1 MSTHYETL
9 SQADTYREG
18 FAVEPPAALGERHL
32 WPRKP
37 GFFIVHAATAA
48 ALTTAPTDTP
58 PDTPPN
64 TPSDTPP
71 GAPAQASAEAP
82 PAPLPDAAPEPQAE
96 AASHNP
102 TAETAGKPTDEA
114 PARPAHVRI
123 LVPAQWGLVPH
134 WVKSASDAKLRAP
147 KLVNAKSDTASTG
160 TPFRDAWLNGQRCIV
175 PMMAFYEDDM
185 RNGKTVPTRI
195 SRIDGKPMGVAG
207 LWARWQGADGEVI
220 ISYCLLTMNANN
232 HALLHRYGQPGS
244 EKSMPAILNEGAY
257 DAWLTA
263 RPEKAKEF
271 MRQYAAQWLAANP
284 VEKKAD
290 KIPKGLLG

>member
-9 SQADTYREG
+9 PHADTYREA
-18 FAVEPPAALGERHL
+18 FAVEPPEALGERHL

-48 ALTTAPTDTP
+48 VIAQPRLATAATEVATDASEES
-58 PDTPPN
+58 PDT
-64 TPSDTPP
+64 
-71 GAPAQASAEAP
+71 
-82 PAPLPDAAPEPQAE
+82 AAPEAI
-96 AASHNP
+96 S
-102 TAETAGKPTDEA
+102 TT
-114 PARPAHVRI
+114 RV

-134 WVKSASDAKLRAP
+134 WVKSASDAKLRAT

-160 TPFRDAWLNGQRCIV
+160 TAFRDAWLNGQRCIV
-175 PMMAFYEDDM
+175 PMAAFYEDDL
-185 RNGKTVPTRI
+185 RNGGKAVPTRI
-195 SRIDGKPMGVAG
+195 ARVDGKPMGVAG

-220 ISYCLLTMNANN
+220 ISYCLLTVNANN

-271 MRQYAAQWLAANP
+271 MRQYAANWLLANP

-290 KIPKGLLG
+290 KVPKGFLG

>member
-1 MSTHYETL
+1 MCGGDEYHCPMSTHYETL
-9 SQADTYREG
+9 PHADTYREA
-18 FAVEPPAALGERHL
+18 FAVEPPENLGERHL

-48 ALTTAPTDTP
+48 ALNTSPTH
-58 PDTPPN
+58 
-64 TPSDTPP
+64 TPSDTPSDVLSD
-71 GAPAQASAEAP
+71 APAQASPAMP
-82 PAPLPDAAPEPQAE
+82 PAPSPA
-96 AASHNP
+96 
-102 TAETAGKPTDEA
+102 AETAGEPTDEA
-114 PARPAHVRI
+114 PARPAHVRV

-160 TPFRDAWLNGQRCIV
+160 TAFRDAWLKGQRCIV
-175 PMMAFYEDDM
+175 PMMAFYVDDM

-220 ISYCLLTMNANN
+220 ISYCLLTVNANN

-290 KIPKGLLG
+290 KVPKGLLD

>member
-9 SQADTYREG
+9 QQADTYREA
-18 FAVEPPAALGERHL
+18 FAVQPPAALGERHL

-37 GFFIVHAATAA
+37 GFFIVHATTAA
-48 ALTTAPTDTP
+48 ALA
-58 PDTPPN
+58 N
-64 TPSDTPP
+64 
-71 GAPAQASAEAP
+71 PAA
-82 PAPLPDAAPEPQAE
+82 AAPEAKPAAAE
-96 AASHNP
+96 ITSAASDAGEVTEASEANEGSEASET
-102 TAETAGKPTDEA
+102 TAAA
-114 PARPAHVRI
+114 AQSRV

-160 TPFRDAWLNGQRCIV
+160 TAFRDAWLKGQRCIV
-175 PMMAFYEDDM
+175 PMTAFYEDDL
-185 RNGKTVPTRI
+185 RSGKAVPTRVA
-195 SRIDGKPMGVAG
+195 RVDGKPMGVAG

-220 ISYCLLTMNANN
+220 ISYCLLTVNANN

-271 MRQYAAQWLAANP
+271 MRQYAAQWLLANP

>member
-48 ALTTAPTDTP
+48 ALNTSPTH
-58 PDTPPN
+58 
-64 TPSDTPP
+64 TPSDTPSDVLSD
-71 GAPAQASAEAP
+71 APAQASPAMP
-82 PAPLPDAAPEPQAE
+82 PAPSPA
-96 AASHNP
+96 
-102 TAETAGKPTDEA
+102 AETAGEPTDEA
-114 PARPAHVRI
+114 PARPAHVRV

-290 KIPKGLLG
+290 KVPKGLLD

>member
-9 SQADTYREG
+9 QQADTYREA

-48 ALTTAPTDTP
+48 AL
-58 PDTPPN
+58 
-64 TPSDTPP
+64 SRPP
-71 GAPAQASAEAP
+71 GAAAEVA
-82 PAPLPDAAPEPQAE
+82 PDAVPEA
-96 AASHNP
+96 
-102 TAETAGKPTDEA
+102 TDNAA
-114 PARPAHVRI
+114 PARV

-175 PMMAFYEDDM
+175 PMAAFYEDDL
-185 RNGKTVPTRI
+185 RSGKAVPTRVA
-195 SRIDGKPMGVAG
+195 RVDGKPMGVAG

-220 ISYCLLTMNANN
+220 ISYCLLTVNANN

-263 RPEKAKEF
+263 RPDKAKEF
-271 MRQYAAQWLAANP
+271 MRQYAAQWLLANP

-290 KIPKGLLG
+290 KVPKGLLG

>member
-1 MSTHYETL
+1 M
-9 SQADTYREG
+9 
-18 FAVEPPAALGERHL
+18 
-32 WPRKP
+32 
-37 GFFIVHAATAA
+37 
-48 ALTTAPTDTP
+48 
-58 PDTPPN
+58 
-64 TPSDTPP
+64 
-71 GAPAQASAEAP
+71 
-82 PAPLPDAAPEPQAE
+82 
-96 AASHNP
+96 
-102 TAETAGKPTDEA
+102 
-114 PARPAHVRI
+114 

-175 PMMAFYEDDM
+175 PMAAFYEDDL
-185 RNGKTVPTRI
+185 RSGKAVPTRVA
-195 SRIDGKPMGVAG
+195 RVDGKPMGVAG

-220 ISYCLLTMNANN
+220 ISYCLLTVNANN

-263 RPEKAKEF
+263 RPDKAKEF
-271 MRQYAAQWLAANP
+271 MRQYAAQWLLANP

-290 KIPKGLLG
+290 KVPKGLLG

>member
-1 MSTHYETL
+1 MPH
-9 SQADTYREG
+9 
-18 FAVEPPAALGERHL
+18 PPWASATCGRASGLLHRA
-32 WPRKP
+32 RR
-37 GFFIVHAATAA
+37 TAA
-48 ALTTAPTDTP
+48 ALARPAGAAAPPTPAPEQPPEVADAAADIPEITD
-58 PDTPPN
+58 
-64 TPSDTPP
+64 
-71 GAPAQASAEAP
+71 GAPA
-82 PAPLPDAAPEPQAE
+82 AE
-96 AASHNP
+96 AA
-102 TAETAGKPTDEA
+102 EKPA
-114 PARPAHVRI
+114 PDTTRV

-160 TPFRDAWLNGQRCIV
+160 TAFRDAWLNGQRCIV
-175 PMMAFYEDDM
+175 PMQAFYEDDL
-185 RNGKTVPTRI
+185 RNGTKAIPTRVA
-195 SRIDGKPMGVAG
+195 RVDGKPMGVAG

-220 ISYCLLTMNANN
+220 ISYCLLTVNANN

-271 MRQYAAQWLAANP
+271 MRQYAAQWLLANP

-290 KIPKGLLG
+290 KVPKGLLG

>member
-9 SQADTYREG
+9 QHADTYREA

-37 GFFIVHAATAA
+37 GFFIVHGVTATALAQGPVSTAGA
-48 ALTTAPTDTP
+48 AEEA
-58 PDTPPN
+58 
-64 TPSDTPP
+64 
-71 GAPAQASAEAP
+71 APATASAT
-82 PAPLPDAAPEPQAE
+82 LSDAA
-96 AASHNP
+96 S
-102 TAETAGKPTDEA
+102 T
-114 PARPAHVRI
+114 RV

-147 KLVNAKSDTASTG
+147 KLVNAKSDLASTG
-160 TPFRDAWLNGQRCIV
+160 TAFRDAWLNGQRCIV
-175 PMMAFYEDDM
+175 PVVAFYEDDL
-185 RNGKTVPTRI
+185 RSGKAVPTRVA
-195 SRIDGKPMGVAG
+195 RVDGKPMGVAG
-207 LWARWQGADGEVI
+207 LWARWQGAGAESGEVI
-220 ISYCLLTMNANN
+220 ISYCLLTVNANN

-263 RPEKAKEF
+263 RPDKAKEF
-271 MRQYAAQWLAANP
+271 MRQYAAEKLTANP

-290 KIPKGLLG
+290 KVPKGWLG

>member
-48 ALTTAPTDTP
+48 ALNTSPTH
-58 PDTPPN
+58 
-64 TPSDTPP
+64 TPSDTPSDVP
-71 GAPAQASAEAP
+71 SDAPAQASPAMP
-82 PAPLPDAAPEPQAE
+82 PAPSPA
-96 AASHNP
+96 
-102 TAETAGKPTDEA
+102 AETAGEPTDEA
-114 PARPAHVRI
+114 PARPAHVRV

-290 KIPKGLLG
+290 KVPKGLLD

>member
-1 MSTHYETL
+1 M
-9 SQADTYREG
+9 
-18 FAVEPPAALGERHL
+18 
-32 WPRKP
+32 
-37 GFFIVHAATAA
+37 HAATAA
-48 ALTTAPTDTP
+48 AIAQPVVAKAAADAEPSPPADTPTD
-58 PDTPPN
+58 
-64 TPSDTPP
+64 
-71 GAPAQASAEAP
+71 APAASTE
-82 PAPLPDAAPEPQAE
+82 
-96 AASHNP
+96 
-102 TAETAGKPTDEA
+102 
-114 PARPAHVRI
+114 RV

-160 TPFRDAWLNGQRCIV
+160 TAFRDAWLNGQRCIV
-175 PMMAFYEDDM
+175 PMVAFYEDDL
-185 RNGKTVPTRI
+185 RSGKAVPTRVA
-195 SRIDGKPMGVAG
+195 RVDGKPMGVAG

-220 ISYCLLTMNANN
+220 ISYCLLTVNANN

-271 MRQYAAQWLAANP
+271 MRQYAAQWLTANP

-290 KIPKGLLG
+290 KVPKGLLG

>member
-1 MSTHYETL
+1 MNRLAAWHATIGAMSSHYETL
-9 SQADTYREG
+9 AHADAYCEA
-18 FAVEPPAALGERHL
+18 FAVEPPPALGERHL

-37 GFFIVHAATAA
+37 GGFIVHASTAA
-48 ALTTAPTDTP
+48 LLQG
-58 PDTPPN
+58 N
-64 TPSDTPP
+64 G
-71 GAPAQASAEAP
+71 GAVPV
-82 PAPLPDAAPEPQAE
+82 AAPGP
-96 AASHNP
+96 AAD
-102 TAETAGKPTDEA
+102 KA
-114 PARPAHVRI
+114 PGEESRQRVF
-123 LVPAQWGLVPH
+123 VPAQWGLVPH

-160 TPFRDAWLNGQRCIV
+160 TAFRDAWLNGQRCIV
-175 PMMAFYEDDM
+175 PMAAFYEDDL
-185 RNGKTVPTRI
+185 RSGKAVPTRI
-195 SRIDGKPMGVAG
+195 VRVDGKPMGVAG

-220 ISYCLLTMNANN
+220 ISYCLLTVNANN

-271 MRQYAAQWLAANP
+271 MRQYAAQWLTANP

-290 KIPKGLLG
+290 KVPRGPLG

>member
-1 MSTHYETL
+1 MVVQRRYHRAMSTHYETL
-9 SQADTYREG
+9 HHADTYREA

-48 ALTTAPTDTP
+48 AMANPSPQLAQTPTQP
-58 PDTPPN
+58 PQPMEPM
-64 TPSDTPP
+64 
-71 GAPAQASAEAP
+71 GAP
-82 PAPLPDAAPEPQAE
+82 PAPPEAAGTEAAAP
-96 AASHNP
+96 
-102 TAETAGKPTDEA
+102 A
-114 PARPAHVRI
+114 PARPETQRV

-175 PMMAFYEDDM
+175 PMAAFYEDDL
-185 RNGKTVPTRI
+185 RSGKAVPTRVA
-195 SRIDGKPMGVAG
+195 RVDGKPMGVAG

-220 ISYCLLTMNANN
+220 ISYCLLTVNANN

-244 EKSMPAILNEGAY
+244 EKSMPAILNEGSY

-263 RPEKAKEF
+263 RQEKAKEF
-271 MRQYAAQWLAANP
+271 MRQYAAQWLTANP

-290 KIPKGLLG
+290 KVPKGLLG